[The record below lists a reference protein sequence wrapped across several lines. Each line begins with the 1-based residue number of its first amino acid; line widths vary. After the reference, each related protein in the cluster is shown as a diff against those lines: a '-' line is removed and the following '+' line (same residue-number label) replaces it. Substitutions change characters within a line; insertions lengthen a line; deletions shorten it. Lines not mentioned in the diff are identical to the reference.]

1 MSRIFSRPMFKR
13 GGSAGQGITSGL
25 APTQRLGFKDGLS
38 TQQRLLGAVGQ
49 RPSGIYDF
57 LTDWG
62 LRMASATPKGN
73 VLQTAAAEAIEPYEK
88 FVKGKQGEE
97 NLLRQV
103 ALEAEGIDIKAEQSA
118 LAAEAEANLKR
129 ELLKTRGEQQKE
141 LYEIEKGENLEAL
154 VQARAAE
161 NIAEGVFNNYA
172 HSKNEAEW
180 TYIGSK
186 KYTDRNIGGVLSME
200 QATSGKAQSK
210 FAKKQG
216 KKNGVGTI
224 YFDPYG
230 NRVLEIARVDGEY
243 SLIPVVDASEDT
255 VIEGTVTEGDAGEI
269 KSKDFTSRVKA
280 NEYKKIKG
288 NKISMKITTDL
299 TEVDVND
306 DAVIFDEAAKV
317 GITIIPSPTTL
328 GRRTHV
334 KTFHVSANEMTKHA
348 FQKLLEKRQRE
359 QKYELLAS
367 VGITNRQYIAKHGL
381 NNILRRYADK
391 IKKNSI
397 QIVE

>member
-1 MSRIFSRPMFKR
+1 MSRIFNRPMFKR

-25 APTQRLGFKDGLS
+25 APRKRLGFKDGLS

-62 LRMASATPKGN
+62 LRMVSAPPSGN
-73 VLQTAAAEAIEPYEK
+73 VLQTAAAEAIDPYEK

-103 ALEAEGIDIKAEQSA
+103 ALEAEGIDIKAEQAA
-118 LAAEAEANLKR
+118 LAAEAEADLKR

-141 LYEIEKGENLEAL
+141 LYGLEKTEDLEAL

-186 KYTDRNIGGVLSME
+186 KYTDRNIGGVLTME
-200 QATSGKAQSK
+200 QATSGKKQNK
-210 FAKKQG
+210 FANKQG

-224 YFDPYG
+224 YYDPYG
-230 NRVLEIARVDGEY
+230 DRVLEIARGDDGY
-243 SLIPVVDASEDT
+243 VLIPVVGASAD
-255 VIEGTVTEGDAGEI
+255 TVTEGDTKKVVDWDIEIEQEKFKDQPKFTEEYLRKRFDAYVRKI
-269 KSKDFTSRVKA
+269 KSIVEADITTAASRGSQAVPSISAEDTVFWRNYQADPERAYQRWK
-280 NEYKKIKG
+280 
-288 NKISMKITTDL
+288 NKITNWAVKQKKQK
-299 TEVDVND
+299 EVSERIGSGVN
-306 DAVIFDEAAKV
+306 
-317 GITIIPSPTTL
+317 
-328 GRRTHV
+328 
-334 KTFHVSANEMTKHA
+334 
-348 FQKLLEKRQRE
+348 
-359 QKYELLAS
+359 Y
-367 VGITNRQYIAKHGL
+367 GL
-381 NNILRRYADK
+381 N
-391 IKKNSI
+391 
-397 QIVE
+397 

>member
-73 VLQTAAAEAIEPYEK
+73 VLQTAAAEAIDPYEK

-118 LAAEAEANLKR
+118 LAAEAEADLKR
-129 ELLKTRGEQQKE
+129 ELLKKRHIHEEK
-141 LYEIEKGENLEAL
+141 LYEKEKGENLEAMIL
-154 VQARAAE
+154 AGASADMAAGKYV
-161 NIAEGVFNNYA
+161 NWA
-172 HSKNEAEW
+172 HATNANEW
-180 TYIGSK
+180 TYRGSQ
-186 KYTDRNIGGVLSME
+186 KYQDRKNGGVLTIE
-200 QATSGKAQSK
+200 YALPGNKQNK
-210 FAKKQG
+210 FLRNQI

-224 YFDPYG
+224 YYDPFG
-230 NRVLEIARVDGEY
+230 DRVLELARNEENDP
-243 SLIPVVDASEDT
+243 IFKPVVDASED
-255 VIEGTVTEGDAGEI
+255 IKGTGTEGDAGEI
-269 KSKDFTSRVKA
+269 KSKDFTSIVKA

>member
-1 MSRIFSRPMFKR
+1 MFKR

-73 VLQTAAAEAIEPYEK
+73 VLQTAAAEAIDPYEK

-118 LAAEAEANLKR
+118 LAAETEADLKR
-129 ELLKTRGEQQKE
+129 ELLKKRHMHEEK

-154 VQARAAE
+154 VQARASE

-180 TYIGSK
+180 TYVGSK

-216 KKNGVGTI
+216 KKNGVGTV
-224 YFDPYG
+224 YYDPYG
-230 NRVLEIARVDGEY
+230 DRVLEIALVEGDY
-243 SLIPVVDASEDT
+243 VLKPVEGTSEAI
-255 VIEGTVTEGDAGEI
+255 VIEEEKTSGSGFGFEDIVLSRNEAQLEADKRGLYLLPDPPEGTGRGWLMNQL
-269 KSKDFTSRVKA
+269 KNNPKA
-280 NEYKKIKG
+280 
-288 NKISMKITTDL
+288 
-299 TEVDVND
+299 
-306 DAVIFDEAAKV
+306 
-317 GITIIPSPTTL
+317 ITIL
-328 GRRTHV
+328 
-334 KTFHVSANEMTKHA
+334 
-348 FQKLLEKRQRE
+348 KLQE
-359 QKYELLAS
+359 
-367 VGITNRQYIAKHGL
+367 
-381 NNILRRYADK
+381 ILRKEKFRNRTST
-391 IKKNSI
+391 IKRSTR
-397 QIVE
+397 